1 MPDTSTDDANDVVRG
16 IGQGAYSQFTAT
28 TKTAGV
34 DAFKAGTD
42 AWQVGTGYKF
52 GKLKT
57 ELKYTRFDQPT
68 VNADLD
74 EITLNLAYPITKALV
89 AQIDYSILD
98 YENDTKDATDLRTRL
113 IYSF

>member
-1 MPDTSTDDANDVVRG
+1 MLEFLEVW
-16 IGQGAYSQFTAT
+16 GQGAYYQFTDT

-34 DAFKAGTD
+34 DAFEAGTD
-42 AWQVGTGYKF
+42 TWQVGTGYKF

-57 ELKYTRFDQPT
+57 RLKYTSFDQPT